1 MRDSYFMIC
10 AILVGAYCVPTGL
23 AAEEYHGADG
33 ISDETILL
41 QIRQEEKVVGGQAQ
55 ASKKKEGENCGYLLN
70 EEGDPDTF
78 QNNNRKYHSR
88 GPEFYRSIVDV
99 MAEHP
104 GEDGFCYF
112 NASAMY
118 IGYNPEPPDFVNHS
132 ALSILFLRSLD
143 WEYAGLNTGPRVTFH
158 IEGET
163 PTSHIDSP
171 DYAYDDLYGYSLG
184 YLQGQGLDTSKIT
197 NAAEW
202 EALSAEQCDK
212 FQQEYN
218 FTKDELILNDLLDSN
233 LPILAMSYCS
243 TGIPLPKYMMVP
255 YVTEKAEYHSAQ
267 DCKVITRREFARHH
281 YMKCVLGHKNA
292 GAEMSY
298 SHARACLL
306 DGNRIGHFEECPLS
320 PMGMTGGQTD
330 LLLQPALD
338 LMWNMTLQAK
348 GLM

>member
-143 WEYAGLNTGPRVTFH
+143 WEYAGLNTGPLANYNF
-158 IEGET
+158 EGEKI
-163 PTSHIDSP
+163 TSYIDARH
-171 DYAYDDLYGYSLG
+171 YVYDDLYGYSLG
-184 YLQGQGLDTSKIT
+184 FLQGQGLDTSKLT
-197 NAAEW
+197 NVTAW
-202 EALSAEQCDK
+202 EALSAEQCAK
-212 FQQEYN
+212 IQEKYQ
-218 FTKDELILNDLLDSN
+218 FTPDELIFNDLLDMN
-233 LPILAMSYCS
+233 MPLNAMSYC
-243 TGIPLPKYMMVP
+243 TAGLAMPEDFNVP
-255 YVTEKAEYHSAQ
+255 YVTVKAEYHSPQ
-267 DCKVITRREFARHH
+267 DCKPITSREYARHH
-281 YMKCVLGHKNA
+281 YMKCVLGYKNSGEDMA
-292 GAEMSY
+292 Y
-298 SHARACLL
+298 LHARACLL
-306 DGNRIGHFEECPLS
+306 EGNRIGHFEECPFS
-320 PMGMTGGQTD
+320 PYGMRG
-330 LLLQPALD
+330 
-338 LMWNMTLQAK
+338 
-348 GLM
+348 